1 MLDTPSII
9 EDHYRMQ
16 IALRIR
22 QACTLCFKEV
32 LSRLKKPGFKRSTL
46 NAYVFFLLAMLPC
59 FCQAQITG
67 FKNYTQEDG
76 LNSSFGYR
84 IRQDRQGFI
93 WIGGDNGLFRFDGTE
108 FKQYNEKPGF
118 KNMEVIGCEPLVSG
132 EVFIIPFLGVNGYL
146 KHNTLI
152 TSENNPELKKLQ
164 FEHYLPL
171 LFRND
176 SMDQLFI
183 GISHDPKSVYIYKN
197 EKVSEFPIQ
206 WSDTLDASPHH
217 CFMYD
222 FKNTH
227 AYFLQN
233 GAPVVA
239 YNIRTKKE
247 TPCNLR
253 LDFNKLLYG
262 KYPFVVAHQKDRVLV
277 YELISPFRFKEVR
290 SFKMSEK
297 IYQAI
302 IDDDNHLWLCLN
314 NGGVLYFDQ
323 DLREANTSSAPL
335 MFLEEYI
342 INDVLKDRDGNVWF
356 NTKNNGIFFA
366 SHKAFKAYVDLPVK
380 NNAAYL
386 TAIAANKTSVFMG
399 QNTSRGS
406 IYQSRNISGFVLDKN
421 NNNDCRAVF
430 ANEKVAVFCQSGKI
444 YCLDLKDHH
453 IDVIPNLLSGKNI
466 VPYTSGSVLI
476 CTGWALYEYD
486 LESRKIGVFLK
497 GKTYTGLVYDQ
508 DSLFVGS
515 FKDLY
520 KVDIKTKKKTLFL
533 RGYYFNDLKKISHQ
547 LYAGA
552 TKRGG
557 ILLFNSTGV
566 LKQITER
573 DGLASDQI
581 KKIAVENE
589 HTIWASTSLGLSR
602 ISLNGNT
609 STINNFTRTDGLP
622 SDRVSDCV
630 IKNDTIYVATSKGL
644 GIIAIHELL
653 NQEKS
658 INKNVIINSVSYGGK
673 EVFEPTEAFAASYP
687 DNTVIFNL
695 SFLDYASQ
703 GKISYRYKTEGLN
716 QDWQISQSSKIILNT
731 LPPGKYTFKVYG
743 LGYNGRQS
751 DHVTAFSFEIKP
763 LFWQSRWF
771 YTLIVLTLAGALILL
786 ITYLIKRRR
795 DKKLRAL
802 VYEKKIAELE
812 LQAIKA
818 QINPHFIYN
827 CLNSIQFLLYKKEYG
842 ETENYLDRFSKMI
855 RKTLLYSE
863 KTFMP
868 IQEEIDYLTLYLDM
882 EKLRLKGS
890 FRYEVHVAGNVNKDW
905 KIPSLL
911 IQPFVENAIKHGIS
925 QLRDREGVIDIRFEY
940 HGQRLCILIRD
951 NGLGMGKG
959 SLLSKRTDAFGI
971 KLSRKRIEAFR
982 QLFDADIT
990 IEISSLSENGKH
1002 GTEIKLYLNSPS

>member
-1 MLDTPSII
+1 MKIDFNRSMLNV
-9 EDHYRMQ
+9 YV
-16 IALRIR
+16 
-22 QACTLCFKEV
+22 CV
-32 LSRLKKPGFKRSTL
+32 LLTI
-46 NAYVFFLLAMLPC
+46 LPC

-84 IRQDRQGFI
+84 IRQDQQGFI

-146 KHNTLI
+146 KHNRLI
-152 TSENNPELKKLQ
+152 NSETNPELKKLQ
-164 FEHYLPL
+164 FESYLPMI
-171 LFRND
+171 FRNT

-183 GISHDPKSVYIYKN
+183 GVSHDPKSVYIYKN
-197 EKVSEFPIQ
+197 EKVSEFSIK
-206 WSDTLDASPHH
+206 WKDTLEPKLHY
-217 CFMYD
+217 CFLYD
-222 FKNTH
+222 FKTEH
-227 AYFLQN
+227 LYFLQD
-233 GAPVVA
+233 GSGVVA

-247 TPCNLR
+247 TACNLS
-253 LDFNKLLYG
+253 LENNELLYG
-262 KYPFVVAHQKDRVLV
+262 KYPFFVIRQKDRVLV
-277 YELISPFRFKEVR
+277 YEQISPFRFKEVR
-290 SFKMSEK
+290 SFKMTDK

-302 IDDDNHLWLCLN
+302 IDDDNRLWLCLDT
-314 NGGVLYFDQ
+314 GGVLYFDQ
-323 DLREANTSSAPL
+323 DLRDTGTPAAPL

-342 INDVLKDRDGNVWF
+342 INDLLKDRDGNIWF

-366 SHKAFKAYVDLPVK
+366 SDKAFKNYVRLPIK
-380 NNAAYL
+380 NNTAYL
-386 TAIAANKTSVFMG
+386 TAITANKTSVFMG

-406 IYQSRNISGFVLDKN
+406 IYHSGKIAGLILDKK
-421 NNNDCRAVF
+421 NNNDCRALF
-430 ANEKVAVFCQSGKI
+430 ANEKVAIFCQSGEA
-444 YCLDLKDHH
+444 YRLDLSDHH
-453 IDVIPNLLSGKNI
+453 IETIPGSLAVKSI
-466 VPYTSGSVLI
+466 IPYNSGSVLI
-476 CTGWALYEYD
+476 CTSWALHEYD
-486 LESRKIGVFLK
+486 LMTRKASIFMD
-497 GKTYTGLVYDQ
+497 GKTYTALMYDK

-520 KVDIKTKKKTLFL
+520 KVDIKTKQKTLFL
-533 RGYYFNDLKKISHQ
+533 KGYYFNDLKKLSHHV
-547 LYAGA
+547 YVGA

-557 ILLFNSTGV
+557 ILLFNNSGV
-566 LKQITER
+566 LKKITER
-573 DGLASDQI
+573 DGLASGQI
-581 KKIAVENE
+581 KKIEVENE
-589 HTIWASTSLGLSR
+589 HIIWASTSLGLSR
-602 ISLNGNT
+602 ISLKGD
-609 STINNFTRTDGLP
+609 TISVNNFTRTDGLP
-622 SDRVSDCV
+622 SDRVSGCV
-630 IKNDTIYVATSKGL
+630 IKKDTIYVATSKGL
-644 GIIAIHELL
+644 GIFAINELL
-653 NQEKS
+653 KQEKS

-673 EVFEPTEAFAASYP
+673 EVFEPREAFTATYP

-695 SFLDYASQ
+695 SFLDYVSQ

-716 QDWQISQSSKIILNT
+716 ENWQISQSSKIILNT
-731 LPPGKYTFKVYG
+731 LPPGNYTFKVYG
-743 LGYNGRQS
+743 LGHNGRQS
-751 DHVTAFSFEIKP
+751 DRFTAFSFEIKP

-771 YTLIVLTLAGALILL
+771 YTLIVLTLAGGLILL

-795 DKKLRAL
+795 DKKLRTL

-842 ETENYLDRFSKMI
+842 ETENYLDRFSQMI

-868 IQEEIDYLTLYLDM
+868 IHEEIDYLTLYLDM

-890 FRYEVHVAGNVNKDW
+890 FRYELYVAGNVNKDW
-905 KIPSLL
+905 NIPSLL

-925 QLRDREGVIDIRFEY
+925 QLRDREGVIDIRFEC

-951 NGLGMGKG
+951 NGPGMGKG

-982 QLFDADIT
+982 QLFDAHIT
-990 IEISSLSENGKH
+990 IEISGQSENGTC
-1002 GTEIKLYLNSPS
+1002 GTEIKLYLNLPS